1 MLVHTASYT
10 VRGECHQIA
19 EFRGRDVEMQ
29 RNRGA
34 DGGYNGTSIGTNMR
48 KQQQQL
54 QSPPSCQSVM
64 TRVWIYL
71 RDETR

>member
-34 DGGYNGTSIGTNMR
+34 DGGYNGTSVGANGEKAATVTTFVSKCND
-48 KQQQQL
+48 
-54 QSPPSCQSVM
+54 PSVDLPARRNAI
-64 TRVWIYL
+64 TR
-71 RDETR
+71 